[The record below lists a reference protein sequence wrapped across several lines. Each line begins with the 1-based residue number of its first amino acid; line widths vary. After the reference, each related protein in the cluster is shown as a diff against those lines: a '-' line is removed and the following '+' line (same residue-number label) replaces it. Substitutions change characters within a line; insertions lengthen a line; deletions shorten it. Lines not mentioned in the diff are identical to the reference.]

1 MPLAFSPSIQPV
13 QIPLQRLS
21 TLKQVDTPTQLGV
34 TCKLSEGAFHPLV
47 QCRLPCSLPRGG
59 RAWDSVPTSPQGA
72 EICLAGHPREEIS
85 RGRLNFSL
93 VSLPRDGLQPSLPS
107 GCCPGLSVETSAEH
121 VPLGRAKDGPAEEG
135 VLASLLVA
143 PPGSWN
149 CPVLMAQQTQKMQL
163 MLEEV
168 ARLRAEISSMKQE
181 VEEMKQAA
189 SERALEAYVEMS
201 DWALQSSGASI
212 DLQRTSETYTCK
224 NDWFWRFIE
233 FFCTPRGPDRILQP
247 DVSPGNC
254 WPFPGHQG
262 QVVIRLPARVHLTAI
277 TVQHISKEVSPSGTV
292 TSAPRDIA
300 VFGVDVDGEEET
312 LLVTFMYDVAKEAI
326 QTFPLKNAPHPRAFS
341 YLKLLVKSNWG
352 KPKYTCIYRVQV
364 HGKMAKPNSLN

>member
-1 MPLAFSPSIQPV
+1 MGLLRPKCRTWHLALLNLMPLAFSPSIQPV

-34 TCKLSEGAFHPLV
+34 ICKLSEGAFHPLV
-47 QCRLPCSLPRGG
+47 QCRLPCSLPQGG
-59 RAWDSVPTSPQGA
+59 SAWDSVPTSPQGA

-168 ARLRAEISSMKQE
+168 ARLRAEISSVKQ
-181 VEEMKQAA
+181 VLRRVGK
-189 SERALEAYVEMS
+189 EAWLGRSPWGCGCVGLLTAVS
-201 DWALQSSGASI
+201 QPLPQGPPGLHRPFSGPTFTGRFRQRRTPLARQHLWLLWLGSSGRGGTQARSRGASHRWQGLSPPSTCPGECGGWGRGCG
-212 DLQRTSETYTCK
+212 DPHQPTSGPWPWLWTQTL
-224 NDWFWRFIE
+224 FLSPAAPWRGFA
-233 FFCTPRGPDRILQP
+233 L
-247 DVSPGNC
+247 
-254 WPFPGHQG
+254 PF
-262 QVVIRLPARVHLTAI
+262 
-277 TVQHISKEVSPSGTV
+277 
-292 TSAPRDIA
+292 
-300 VFGVDVDGEEET
+300 
-312 LLVTFMYDVAKEAI
+312 
-326 QTFPLKNAPHPRAFS
+326 
-341 YLKLLVKSNWG
+341 
-352 KPKYTCIYRVQV
+352 
-364 HGKMAKPNSLN
+364 

>member
-1 MPLAFSPSIQPV
+1 
-13 QIPLQRLS
+13 
-21 TLKQVDTPTQLGV
+21 
-34 TCKLSEGAFHPLV
+34 
-47 QCRLPCSLPRGG
+47 
-59 RAWDSVPTSPQGA
+59 
-72 EICLAGHPREEIS
+72 
-85 RGRLNFSL
+85 
-93 VSLPRDGLQPSLPS
+93 
-107 GCCPGLSVETSAEH
+107 
-121 VPLGRAKDGPAEEG
+121 
-135 VLASLLVA
+135 
-143 PPGSWN
+143 
-149 CPVLMAQQTQKMQL
+149 
-163 MLEEV
+163 
-168 ARLRAEISSMKQE
+168 
-181 VEEMKQAA
+181 MKQAA

-254 WPFPGHQG
+254 WAFPGHQG

>member
-1 MPLAFSPSIQPV
+1 MARRKAPRRRRPGASKGSLGTKGNQRPAGDPSAGVELVMRPSPAGSAAQGPAEGRDKATEIARTVFS
-13 QIPLQRLS
+13 
-21 TLKQVDTPTQLGV
+21 
-34 TCKLSEGAFHPLV
+34 
-47 QCRLPCSLPRGG
+47 LPCL
-59 RAWDSVPTSPQGA
+59 
-72 EICLAGHPREEIS
+72 LAVA
-85 RGRLNFSL
+85 L
-93 VSLPRDGLQPSLPS
+93 VSLWRHLLSMCLLAAQKMALQKKAFLQVFLLLPLALAAVYCGTSLP
-107 GCCPGLSVETSAEH
+107 GLK
-121 VPLGRAKDGPAEEG
+121 PL
-135 VLASLLVA
+135 
-143 PPGSWN
+143 WN

-168 ARLRAEISSMKQE
+168 ARLRAEISSVKQE

-224 NDWFWRFIE
+224 KDWFWRFIE
-233 FFCTPRGPDRILQP
+233 FFCTPRSPDRILQP

-254 WPFPGHQG
+254 WPFPGRQG

-352 KPKYTCIYRVQV
+352 NPKYTCIYRVQV
-364 HGKMAKPNSLN
+364 HGKMAKPNSFN